1 MANKSAQHTCILLE
15 KMANKSAQHC
25 KTSTQAKRNCTHL
38 AMTRAS
44 KAPNRWMKQYG
55 LIQFWLLSWF

>member
-1 MANKSAQHTCILLE
+1 
-15 KMANKSAQHC
+15 MANKSAQHC